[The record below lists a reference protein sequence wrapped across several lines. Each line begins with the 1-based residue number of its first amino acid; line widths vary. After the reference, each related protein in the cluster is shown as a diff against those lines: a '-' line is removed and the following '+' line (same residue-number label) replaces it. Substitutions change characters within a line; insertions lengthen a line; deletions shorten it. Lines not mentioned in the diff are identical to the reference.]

1 MLRTAMAAQFTEI
14 TLEEVEKFLKR
25 SFRAMRPK
33 QAVDGGE
40 VVFILGLGHYV
51 GIKVLTSIRARSGI
65 GAERGSDAIRV
76 GLISLKDGNA
86 LEGGKFAIAKRTQNW
101 RDSLKDRIEECM
113 ETYHE
118 KPESWEQWAT
128 SPKRRPGKS
137 LEWAMR
143 EQEQEEKQEQRREE
157 KLEQERLEEERERA
171 IDEDGE
177 GDEGPRTPTPPPP
190 PPVAPTRQYDPARM
204 QGGITD
210 PQMNFLRILMRGM
223 TQDKWEATGAAKV
236 TGMDTP
242 PTKPSEVR
250 GLSKSQ
256 ASMLI
261 DALKAGSSRYAAEF
275 EEYTLHASYDLRGA

>member
-1 MLRTAMAAQFTEI
+1 M
-14 TLEEVEKFLKR
+14 
-25 SFRAMRPK
+25 
-33 QAVDGGE
+33 
-40 VVFILGLGHYV
+40 
-51 GIKVLTSIRARSGI
+51 

-86 LEGGKFAIAKRTQNW
+86 LESGKFAIAKRTQNW

-118 KPESWEQWAT
+118 KPDAWEDWAT

-143 EQEQEEKQEQRREE
+143 EQEEEEKREE
-157 KLEQERLEEERERA
+157 KLQQKQEQEQLREERERA

-177 GDEGPRTPTPPPP
+177 GDDGPGIPTPTPPPSP
-190 PPVAPTRQYDPARM
+190 PPRQYDPARM

-223 TQDKWEATGAAKV
+223 TQDKWEATGAAKI
-236 TGMDTP
+236 TGLDTP
-242 PTKPSEVR
+242 PTRPSEVR
-250 GLSKSQ
+250 GLSKGQ

-261 DALKAGSSRYAAEF
+261 DALKRASSRYASDFEADAE
-275 EEYTLHASYDLRGA
+275 LASYDLRDA